1 MVNAISKILVPT
13 DFSASSNA
21 ALEYATMLA
30 RDHNAEIVIAHF
42 FNTPLEMGETKHSAT
57 YDHEIKELK
66 QKLDETTPSDPSIKF
81 QRHMIEGNS
90 SQNIVDFSERQHVDL
105 IVMGTH
111 GRTGLKHLLMGSYA
125 EHVVRNAK
133 CPVLTVKH

>member
-1 MVNAISKILVPT
+1 MVKTILKILVPT
-13 DFSASSNA
+13 DFSDPSTA

-30 RDHNAEIVIAHF
+30 RDRSAEVVIAHF
-42 FNTPLEMGETKHSAT
+42 FYTPLEMGETKHSAT
-57 YDHEIKELK
+57 YDGEIQEASKKLKE
-66 QKLDETTPSDPSIKF
+66 TIPSDQSIKF
-81 QRHMIEGNS
+81 THCMVEGNS
-90 SQNIVDFSERQHVDL
+90 SHKIVEFAERKHVDL

-133 CPVLTVKH
+133 CPVLTVKD